1 MDAAEYRRQYE
12 AELEQ
17 AAEEQVSFRDLL
29 EGSTGRP
36 ATRRNRGFATTAGP
50 SGDDDLRAAVAVVG
64 DGKADAQLR
73 SAALQVI
80 SIKIDEHPELID
92 TLLRLLQDS
101 TLPSD
106 QRIAVLNVL
115 QEISFRMV
123 SFPAK
128 RPDYLAALRSI
139 IEDPDA
145 QLRRQAIGILA
156 REKDDFVQRRL
167 IDGLEGRS
175 KALVP
180 AAKAIQF
187 LGYDVHSDYFPLL
200 RRIVEHPP
208 SLVAKKEAV
217 GLLAAD
223 PSSKDLLLK
232 ILKDK
237 DESPEVKLISA
248 IALQTLAPKEFEEQA
263 RRIVLDEDED
273 DQLRALSLNA
283 LTYFANPAAMSQ
295 DEELTRRVGQM
306 RKESTSRHLKK
317 ATAGYMAKY
326 GT

>member
-17 AAEEQVSFRDLL
+17 AAEQEVSFRDRLNR
-29 EGSTGRP
+29 STAPSG
-36 ATRRNRGFATTAGP
+36 RRNRGFATTAEP
-50 SGDDDLRAAVAVVG
+50 SDADDLRAAVAVVR
-64 DGKADAQLR
+64 DGESDEQLR

-80 SIKIDEHPELID
+80 SLNIDEHPELID
-92 TLLRLLQDS
+92 TLLELLLDS
-101 TLPSD
+101 DLPAD
-106 QRIAVLNVL
+106 QRIAVLNLL
-115 QEISFRMV
+115 QEVSFRMV

-156 REKDDFVQRRL
+156 REKDAHVQQRL

-187 LGYDVHSDYFPLL
+187 LGYDVHAEYFPLL
-200 RRIVEHPP
+200 RKIVEHPP
-208 SLVAKKEAV
+208 SLAAKKEAV
-217 GLLAAD
+217 RLLAAD
-223 PSSKDLLLK
+223 PSSKDLLLE

-248 IALQTLAPKEFEEQA
+248 IALQSLAPNEFEKQA
-263 RRIVLDEDED
+263 RRIVLDDDED

-283 LTYFANPAAMSQ
+283 LTYFANPAVLSQ
-295 DEELTRRVGQM
+295 DEALTRRVEQM
-306 RKESTSRHLKK
+306 RKESTSRQLKK